1 VVPRTLSYWALVDGL
16 DDIGLTLQKKD
27 KITVFEKSRST
38 MYPWQGSVIDARH
51 VIHHIVCP
59 RFSS

>member
-1 VVPRTLSYWALVDGL
+1 VDGL

-27 KITVFEKSRST
+27 KITTFEKSRSQV
-38 MYPWQGSVIDARH
+38 YPWQGSVIHARH
-51 VIHHIVCP
+51 VIHHIVGP